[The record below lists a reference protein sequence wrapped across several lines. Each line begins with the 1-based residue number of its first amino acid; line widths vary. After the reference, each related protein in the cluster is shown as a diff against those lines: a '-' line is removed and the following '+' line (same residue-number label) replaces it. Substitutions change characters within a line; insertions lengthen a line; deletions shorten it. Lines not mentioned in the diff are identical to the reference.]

1 VKTRIQLDP
10 TMKKLGMLGTGR
22 DILAKEGP
30 KGLLTGFGATAVG
43 YLVQGGA
50 KFAGYEYWKKKGV
63 EYYGGYE
70 GAIPHRT
77 GIYLG
82 AAAVSSRLHFDL
94 GKSD

>member
-1 VKTRIQLDP
+1 
-10 TMKKLGMLGTGR
+10 MLGTGR
-22 DILAKEGP
+22 DILAKEGA

-82 AAAVSSRLHFDL
+82 AAAVSLCLSHLSAFPA
-94 GKSD
+94 SFVPQS